1 MTMKR
6 PIILVLTAVVLFAAC
21 VFSMGV
27 GAVYIPAGT
36 VLQVLVDNLWPAG
49 AAEPAGNAIDTIVW
63 EIRLPRIL
71 LAVLVGAAL
80 ASSGG
85 VMQGFFQNPMADP
98 YIMGISAGAALGA
111 TIAVTLDLEFWML
124 GLNAVSIAAFLCA
137 LAVTMV
143 VYAFS
148 RRGGRVAS
156 TTLLLTGIAIGAMA
170 TSFTSYMLVM
180 GGENQRQLLFWLM
193 GSLSARRWDHVWMLL
208 PYAAVG
214 LTVVLIYARELNVL
228 LLGDEQAAQL
238 GVHVERVKL
247 VLLTAAACLAAAA
260 VSVSG
265 IIGFVGLLAPHMVRL
280 IVGPDYRILTPM
292 AALGGALLLVL
303 ADLAART
310 VMAPAEMPIGILTT
324 LLGAPFF
331 LYLLHRQ
338 RRV

>member
-1 MTMKR
+1 MNR
-6 PIILVLTAVVLFAAC
+6 SIVLALTAAILFAAC
-21 VFSMGV
+21 VLSMGV

-36 VLQVLVDNLWPAG
+36 VLQVLADNLWPGGVIETAHS
-49 AAEPAGNAIDTIVW
+49 ATNTIVW
-63 EIRLPRIL
+63 EIRLPRTL

-111 TIAVTLDLEFWML
+111 TTAVALELEFWMF
-124 GLNAVSIAAFLCA
+124 GLNAVSVLAFLCA
-137 LAVTMV
+137 LAVTMA

-180 GGENQRQLLFWLM
+180 GGENQRQMLFWLM

-214 LTVVLIYARELNVL
+214 LTIVLVYARELNVL
-228 LLGDEQAAQL
+228 LLGDEQASQL

-247 VLLTAAACLAAAA
+247 VLLAAAAGLAAAA

-292 AALGGALLLVL
+292 AALAGALLLVL

-310 VMAPAEMPIGILTT
+310 AMAPAELPIGILTT
-324 LLGAPFF
+324 VLGAPFF

>member
-1 MTMKR
+1 MKR
-6 PIILVLTAVVLFAAC
+6 PIIPIISTAILLFTAC
-21 VFSMGV
+21 IFSMGV
-27 GAVYIPAGT
+27 GAVYIPLET
-36 VLQVLVDNLWPAG
+36 IYQVLMGKLFPIGSVDSINTVT
-49 AAEPAGNAIDTIVW
+49 DTIVW
-63 EIRLPRIL
+63 DIRLPRTL

-111 TIAVTLDLEFWML
+111 TAAVTLNMEFWFF

-137 LAVTMV
+137 LTVTIV
-143 VYAFS
+143 VYALS

-156 TTLLLTGIAIGAMA
+156 TTLLLTGIAIGAIA
-170 TSFTSYMLVM
+170 TSVTSYMLVM
-180 GGENQRQLLFWLM
+180 GGENQRQMLFWLM
-193 GSLSARRWDHVWMLL
+193 GSLSARRWDHFWMLL
-208 PYAAVG
+208 PYAAIG
-214 LTVVLIYARELNVL
+214 LTLVHIYARELNVL
-228 LLGDEQAAQL
+228 LLGDEQAIQL

-247 VLLTAAACLAAAA
+247 VLLAAAAGLAAAA

-265 IIGFVGLLAPHMVRL
+265 IIGFVGLLVPHVVRL

-303 ADLAART
+303 ADLVART

-324 LLGAPFF
+324 VLGAPFF
-331 LYLLHRQ
+331 LYLLHLSLIHI
-338 RRV
+338 

>member
-6 PIILVLTAVVLFAAC
+6 PFMLASTAVLLFAAC
-21 VFSMGV
+21 VLSMGY
-27 GAVYIPAGT
+27 GAVHIPAGT
-36 VLQVLVDNLWPAG
+36 VLQVLADHLWTTG
-49 AAEPAGNAIDTIVW
+49 AADAIDPTTDTIVW
-63 EIRLPRIL
+63 EIRLPRTL

-98 YIMGISAGAALGA
+98 YIMGISSGAALGA
-111 TIAVTLDLEFWML
+111 TLAVTLNMEFWFL

-137 LAVTMV
+137 MVVTLT

-170 TSFTSYMLVM
+170 TSVTSYMLVM
-180 GGENQRQLLFWLM
+180 VGDNQRELLFWLM
-193 GSLSARRWDHVWMLL
+193 GSLAARRWDHIWMLL

-214 LTVVLIYARELNVL
+214 LTVVLVYARELNVL
-228 LLGDEQAAQL
+228 LLGDEQASQL
-238 GVHVERVKL
+238 GVHVERVKM
-247 VLLTAAACLAAAA
+247 VLLAAAAGLAAAA

-280 IVGPDYRILTPM
+280 VVGPDYRILTPM
-292 AALGGALLLVL
+292 AALAGALLLVM
-303 ADLAART
+303 ADMVART
-310 VMAPAEMPIGILTT
+310 AMAPAEMPIGILTT
-324 LLGAPFF
+324 VLGAPFF
-331 LYLLHRQ
+331 LYLLNRQ

>member
-1 MTMKR
+1 
-6 PIILVLTAVVLFAAC
+6 
-21 VFSMGV
+21 
-27 GAVYIPAGT
+27 
-36 VLQVLVDNLWPAG
+36 
-49 AAEPAGNAIDTIVW
+49 
-63 EIRLPRIL
+63 
-71 LAVLVGAAL
+71 
-80 ASSGG
+80 
-85 VMQGFFQNPMADP
+85 MQGFFQNPMADP

-111 TIAVTLDLEFWML
+111 TVAVTLDLEFWML
-124 GLNAVSIAAFLCA
+124 GLNAVSIAAFLCG

-170 TSFTSYMLVM
+170 TSFTSLHARD
-180 GGENQRQLLFWLM
+180 GRREPAPAALLAH
-193 GSLSARRWDHVWMLL
+193 GQPVRRRWDHVWMLL

-214 LTVVLIYARELNVL
+214 LAVVLVYARELNVL
-228 LLGDEQAAQL
+228 LLGDEQASQL

-292 AALGGALLLVL
+292 AALAGALLLVL
-303 ADLAART
+303 ADWSPGR
-310 VMAPAEMPIGILTT
+310 PWR
-324 LLGAPFF
+324 
-331 LYLLHRQ
+331 RQ
-338 RRV
+338 KCPSAS

>member
-1 MTMKR
+1 MKR
-6 PIILVLTAVVLFAAC
+6 PLILVLTAAILFAAC

-27 GAVYIPAGT
+27 GAVYIPAGD
-36 VLQVLVDNLWPAG
+36 VLRVLADNLWPGGTLETAKT
-49 AAEPAGNAIDTIVW
+49 ATDTIVW
-63 EIRLPRIL
+63 EIRLPRVL

-111 TIAVTLDLEFWML
+111 TVAVTLDLEFWML
-124 GLNAVSIAAFLCA
+124 GLNAVSIAAFLCG

-193 GSLSARRWDHVWMLL
+193 GSLSARRWDHVWMLF

-214 LTVVLIYARELNVL
+214 LAVVLVYARELNVL
-228 LLGDEQAAQL
+228 LLGDEQASQL

-247 VLLTAAACLAAAA
+247 ILLTAAACLAAAA

-292 AALGGALLLVL
+292 AALAGALLLVL
-303 ADLAART
+303 ADLVART
-310 VMAPAEMPIGILTT
+310 AMAPAEMPIGILTT

-331 LYLLHRQ
+331 LYLLHRT